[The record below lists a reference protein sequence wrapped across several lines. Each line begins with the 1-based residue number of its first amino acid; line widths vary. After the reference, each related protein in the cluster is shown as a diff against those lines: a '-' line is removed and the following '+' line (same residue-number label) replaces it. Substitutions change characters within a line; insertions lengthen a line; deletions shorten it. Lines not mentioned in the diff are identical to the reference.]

1 MDSLEELEKILN
13 TLSEEEYA
21 EMKKRTAKIGERLSQ
36 GQFVRKALQEAIERL
51 KYVPKEITN
60 KTISHDT

>member
-36 GQFVRKALQEAIERL
+36 GYFVRKALQEAIERL
-51 KYVPKEITN
+51 
-60 KTISHDT
+60 

>member
-1 MDSLEELEKILN
+1 MAYEMVMPYHLHMPSYFLETFTEYPILN

-36 GQFVRKALQEAIERL
+36 GHFVRKALQEAIERL
-51 KYVPKEITN
+51 
-60 KTISHDT
+60 